1 MSTKFISKNSNYMIV
16 LKPGVEGNRALGTH
30 SIPGLYIKFQDGVV
44 DIKDDA
50 HKELLRAHPA
60 FGTDFVEVKEAE
72 VDPFLDTRT
81 DIEPQ
86 HVTTEIVYGHAG
98 KKEGTPKMKMTPQL
112 KKIIQDEAVK
122 MIPEFLKAN
131 PLVLKEI
138 LSDLVKPAKEE
149 KEEKEEDLDIPVTDE
164 LPDLEE
170 TTREL
175 EKEVDTQKKTVKK
188 RNTKKGKKA

>member
-1 MSTKFISKNSNYMIV
+1 MIV
-16 LKPGVEGNRALGTH
+16 LKPGIEGNRALGTH

-60 FGTDFVEVKEAE
+60 FGTAFVEVKEAE
-72 VDPFLDTRT
+72 VDPFSETRT
-81 DIEPQ
+81 DIEPA

-98 KKEGTPKMKMTPQL
+98 KREGAPKMQMTPQL

-131 PLVLKEI
+131 PSVLKEL
-138 LSDLVKPAKEE
+138 LSDLVKPMKEE
-149 KEEKEEDLDIPVTDE
+149 KEEILDIPVTDE

-170 TTREL
+170 ATREL
-175 EKEVDTQKKTVKK
+175 EEEVDTQKKTVKSGS
-188 RNTKKGKKA
+188 TKKGKKA